1 MRTVF
6 AAPRNPIDIPGW
18 VVDFDSFRRWMHT
31 AAFPA
36 KGRVFVIN
44 GTIWVDPKVDE
55 FYEHGQVV
63 TEITRVLGNLM
74 KATRFGRFAPDG
86 TRYSHLETGLTTEP
100 DGMIISTAAF
110 AEGRVELVGG
120 RTGDNTEVT
129 GTPDVVIE
137 VVSRSSVG
145 KDTEWLMSAYH
156 DAGIPAYWLVDAREE
171 DDLRFDIFTRT
182 EREYVA
188 GKGRGGWR
196 KSPTLGKSFRLVRT
210 GDEAG
215 HPEFTLDVR

>member
-1 MRTVF
+1 MRTLF
-6 AAPRNPIDIPGW
+6 AAPWQPIDIPAW

-31 AAFPA
+31 PEFPE

-63 TEITRVLGNLM
+63 VEIGAVLHRLV
-74 KATRFGRFAPDG
+74 KTTRFGRFAIQG

-100 DGMIISTAAF
+100 DGMVIS
-110 AEGRVELVGG
+110 AEALADGRVEFVGG
-120 RTGDNTEVT
+120 QTGNNTEVT
-129 GTPDVVIE
+129 GTPDLVIE
-137 VVSRSSVG
+137 VVSRSSVE
-145 KDTEWLMSAYH
+145 KDTEWLLAAYH
-156 DAGIPAYWLVDAREE
+156 AAGIPEYWLIDTRDE
-171 DDLRFDIFTRT
+171 DDVRFDILTRT
-182 EREYVA
+182 DREYVA

-210 GDEAG
+210 EDEAG
-215 HPEFTLDVR
+215 NPEFTLEVR